1 MEVKLRNN
9 QILIDGLAKWNIQ
22 IDEKQQQQLESYYDL
37 LIEWNSFMNL
47 TGITEY
53 EEVLVKHFLD
63 SLALFSEKPYEE
75 NLSLLDMGT
84 GAGFPG
90 IPLKIVYPNM
100 KVTLVDSLNKRIKFL
115 DEVIRKLELK
125 NITTIHAR
133 AEELARKE
141 EHREQY
147 DLVVSRAVARTVSLS
162 EFCIPYV
169 KVGGYFIPYKSGII
183 KEELEE
189 AQHAIKVLGGKFEG
203 LQDFKVPNSDMER
216 TLIFIKKV
224 KTTPKAY
231 PRAGGKPLK
240 APLIQ
245 E

>member
-1 MEVKLRNN
+1 MEVKVRNN
-9 QILIDGLAKWNIQ
+9 QILISGLDKWNIHINQ
-22 IDEKQQQQLESYYDL
+22 TQQQQLETYYDL

-47 TGITEY
+47 TGIVEY

-63 SLALFSEKPYEE
+63 SLALFNKKPYQT
-75 NLSLLDMGT
+75 NLSILDMGT

-90 IPLKIVYPNM
+90 IPLKIVYPDL

-115 DEVIRKLELK
+115 DEVIHKLELK
-125 NITTIHAR
+125 DIISVHAR

-141 EHREQY
+141 EYREQY
-147 DLVVSRAVARTVSLS
+147 DIVVSRAVARTVSLA

-169 KVGGYFIPYKSGII
+169 KVGGYFIPYKSGNIQG
-183 KEELEE
+183 ELDE
-189 AQHAIKVLGGKFEG
+189 AQHAIKVLGGKYEEIVNFE
-203 LQDFKVPNSDMER
+203 VPNSDMQR
-216 TLIFIKKV
+216 TLIYIKKV
-224 KTTPKAY
+224 KSTPKAY

-240 APLIQ
+240 SPLVK